1 MDKQLE
7 SIVLGAGCFWCV
19 EAVFQDLKGVVSVE
33 SGYSNGPSSER
44 PSYEYVC
51 SGTSGYVEV
60 LKVVFDP
67 SEVSLET
74 ILDVFWH
81 THNPTTLNRQGND
94 RGSQYRSGIYYEG
107 DAQKQI
113 AIESKEV
120 IESAGIYLDPIVT
133 EIEQLVHY
141 YPAEAYHQEFYN
153 RVGNQNSYCT
163 YVISPKVAKFRA
175 RYKDLLK

>member
-1 MDKQLE
+1 MDNQLE

-33 SGYSNGPSSER
+33 SGYSNGPTSDR
-44 PSYEYVC
+44 PSYEFVC
-51 SGTSGYVEV
+51 TGTSGFVEV

-67 SEVSLET
+67 TVVSLET

-81 THNPTTLNRQGND
+81 THNPTTLNQQGAD
-94 RGSQYRSGIYYEG
+94 RGTQYRSGIYFAN

-113 AIESKEV
+113 ALDSKSS
-120 IESAGIYLDPIVT
+120 IESAAVYTDPIVT
-133 EIEQLVHY
+133 EVMELKHY
-141 YPAEAYHQEFYN
+141 YPAEAYHQEYYN
-153 RVGNQNSYCT
+153 KVGHQNSYCT
-163 YVISPKVAKFRA
+163 YVITPKVAKFRA